1 MPYSAISHTSER
13 NKHSE
18 KIFSQFAFAVCITSR
33 ENRQKQNNKKQNSV
47 KHQDYN
53 KVTFLQFSAY
63 KANNKPLFAYLTHK
77 INKKK
82 INLAKTDQND
92 LILWR

>member
-63 KANNKPLFAYLTHK
+63 KTNQQTSIYSSQK
-77 INKKK
+77 INKKR
-82 INLAKTDQND
+82 INQAKTHQND

>member
-1 MPYSAISHTSER
+1 M
-13 NKHSE
+13 
-18 KIFSQFAFAVCITSR
+18 
-33 ENRQKQNNKKQNSV
+33 KQNYV
-47 KHQDYN
+47 RHQYYN

-63 KANNKPLFAYLTHK
+63 KTNNKPLFAYLTHK

-82 INLAKTDQND
+82 INLAKTDQSD

>member
-63 KANNKPLFAYLTHK
+63 KTNQQTSIYSSQK
-77 INKKK
+77 INKKR
-82 INLAKTDQND
+82 INQAKTHQND
-92 LILWR
+92 LIL

>member
-1 MPYSAISHTSER
+1 MPYSAISHTSEH

-18 KIFSQFAFAVCITSR
+18 KIFSQFAFNYKSWKQAKT
-33 ENRQKQNNKKQNSV
+33 KQNKNKKQNFV

-63 KANNKPLFAYLTHK
+63 KTNQQTSVYSSQK
-77 INKKK
+77 INKKR
-82 INLAKTDQND
+82 INQAKTHQND